1 MKTIRIVIIGIV
13 IALIAFLIFYKTEK
27 INIGGIWTS
36 KEIVLD
42 GKTLYPVKSD
52 SLMQANAF
60 DIIIDDWTN
69 SLYICNQDTIRA
81 NFTIKKD
88 SDNKLRMK
96 LTSSESSLNGNFR
109 LEMDTLSFGPNAA
122 YDVYAKLESG
132 ETLLYIQRTVYYQS
146 QKTVLHRRGTP

>member
-96 LTSSESSLNGNFR
+96 LTSSESSLNGNFS
-109 LEMDTLSFGPNAA
+109 LEMDTLSLGPTA

-146 QKTVLHRRGTP
+146 QKPLLPRRGTP

>member
-13 IALIAFLIFYKTEK
+13 IALITFLIFYKTEK

-88 SDNKLRMK
+88 LDNKLRMK
-96 LTSSESSLNGNFR
+96 LTSSESSLNGNFS
-109 LEMDTLSFGPNAA
+109 LEMDTLSLGPTA

-146 QKTVLHRRGTP
+146 QKPLLPRRGTP

>member
-1 MKTIRIVIIGIV
+1 MKIIRIVIIGIV

-69 SLYICNQDTIRA
+69 SLYICNHDTIRA

-96 LTSSESSLNGNFR
+96 LTSSESSLNGNFS
-109 LEMDTLSFGPNAA
+109 LEMDTLSLGPTA

-146 QKTVLHRRGTP
+146 QKPLLPRRGTP

>member
-42 GKTLYPVKSD
+42 RKILYPVKSD
-52 SLMQANAF
+52 SLMQAKAF

-96 LTSSESSLNGNFR
+96 LTSSESSLNGNFS
-109 LEMDTLSFGPNAA
+109 LEMDTLSLGPTA

-146 QKTVLHRRGTP
+146 QKPLLPRRGTP

>member
-13 IALIAFLIFYKTEK
+13 IALITFLIFYKTEK
-27 INIGGIWTS
+27 INIGGIWAS

-88 SDNKLRMK
+88 LDNKLRMK
-96 LTSSESSLNGNFR
+96 LTSSESSLNGNFS
-109 LEMDTLSFGPNAA
+109 LEMDTLSLGPTA

-146 QKTVLHRRGTP
+146 QKPLLPRRGTP